1 MFTEKER
8 AYVKGQMLARIATSS
23 QASQPDVAPVGFDF
37 DGEYFFISGINVT
50 KTLKY
55 KNTETNPKV
64 ALVVDDLESVK
75 LWRPRG
81 IKIHGT
87 ADRVE
92 REGYAGR
99 ATYPR
104 IKPRRKWSWGIE
116 APLSF

>member
-1 MFTEKER
+1 MFTEKEKT
-8 AYVKGQMLARIATSS
+8 YLKEQKLARIATVS
-23 QASQPDVAPVGFDF
+23 QSSQPDVAPVGFDF
-37 DGEYFFISGINVT
+37 DGDYFYVSGIDLT

-75 LWRPRG
+75 PWRPRG

-99 ATYPR
+99 KTYLR
-104 IKPRRKWSWGIE
+104 IKPGRKWSWGVE